1 METHD
6 FDILY
11 MYNTSNN
18 IGDPFIE
25 NICRCDKSK
34 NLWGTMAYI
43 VKNSNI
49 NKIVN
54 EPSH

>member
-1 METHD
+1 
-6 FDILY
+6 